1 MDMKKTAVL
10 PFSLILNVA
19 LGFHIFFK
27 NNADIYPDPTSG
39 EHSAILATGNPIDL
53 DAASNYDSYYQDLV
67 ILGLSD
73 SQAKQLLFQKL
84 KGVHNPSSPNA
95 QDIYW
100 ESNKELQSASIDQK
114 IAAQQIIRDK
124 LIALFGQS
132 AWDEPSFSEIFR
144 PLQRQFPF
152 LLPREQIALQ
162 KLQADHQISIMSA
175 SQTKPYFSP
184 SERTEN
190 PRPLTSTPS
199 LFSVDVSAA
208 LSETSAFEYDLRM
221 SFLARQLRESS
232 VRFTEESFR
241 KTYRILSA
249 LYPKNPRPSIPG
261 KPQMLGKTL
270 IDSRMELEDILGS
283 EDTLKVIVALDPDF
297 QKMQRRASRLNLN
310 QEQLMIAYEIALDAR
325 KALLDGIRTRQ
336 DNPEIGLQMIREAS
350 NNHWNQLSQE
360 LGDEVTEQLL
370 GASSPQAKNQLPQV
384 LTPQTTIIKN

>member
-1 MDMKKTAVL
+1 MDMKKTTVL
-10 PFSLILNVA
+10 SLSLILNVG
-19 LGFHIFFK
+19 LGFHMFFK
-27 NNADIYPDPTSG
+27 NNADIYLTSTGG
-39 EHSAILATGNPIDL
+39 EPSDILATGDPIDL
-53 DAASNYDSYYQDLV
+53 PANPNHGPYYQDLV

-84 KGVHNPSSPNA
+84 KSAHSPSNPNA

-100 ESNKELQSASIDQK
+100 ESNKELQLANIDQK

-144 PLQRQFPF
+144 PLQPQFPF

-162 KLQADHQISIMSA
+162 KLQADHQISMMA
-175 SQTKPYFSP
+175 SQTKSSFSS
-184 SERTEN
+184 SEQTKN
-190 PRPLTSTPS
+190 PRPLTSAPS
-199 LFSVDVSAA
+199 LFSVDVSAV
-208 LSETSAFEYDLRM
+208 LSEKSAFEYDLRM

-232 VRFTEESFR
+232 VEFNEESFR
-241 KTYRILSA
+241 KTYRILAA
-249 LYPKNPRPSIPG
+249 LYPKSIPATAPN
-261 KPQMLGKTL
+261 KQQTPGKTL
-270 IDSRMELEDILGS
+270 VDSRMELEDILGS
-283 EDTLKVIVALDPDF
+283 EGTLQVMVALDPDF
-297 QKMQRRASRLNLN
+297 QKMQRRASRLNLD

-336 DNPEIGLQMIREAS
+336 DNPEIGLQMIREAA

-370 GASSPQAKNQLPQV
+370 GSSSRQIKNQLPQV
-384 LTPQTTIIKN
+384 LAPQTTIIKN